1 MACPFH
7 SQGSSLPE
15 MGTSLASPAS
25 FGAGR
30 DAGVTEHLAGAGIS
44 QLRVKE
50 VKTSEGKG
58 KSSSLDA
65 PLFLIVQWCSGDGA
79 GRGKYSRVLTRNCL
93 QSTFQPLSKY
103 PRALGFT
110 SD

>member
-1 MACPFH
+1 MD
-7 SQGSSLPE
+7 GSSLPE
-15 MGTSLASPAS
+15 VGTSLVRLAS

-30 DAGVTEHLAGAGIS
+30 DAGVIEHLGGAGIS

-65 PLFLIVQWCSGDGA
+65 PLLLIVQWCSGDGA
-79 GRGKYSRVLTRNCL
+79 GRSKYSRVLTRNRL
-93 QSTFQPLSKY
+93 QLTSQPLSKY
-103 PRALGFT
+103 P
-110 SD
+110 D

>member
-1 MACPFH
+1 M
-7 SQGSSLPE
+7 
-15 MGTSLASPAS
+15 SLASPAS
-25 FGAGR
+25 FGAGH
-30 DAGVTEHLAGAGIS
+30 DAGVTEHLAGADIS

-50 VKTSEGKG
+50 VKTSEEKG

-79 GRGKYSRVLTRNCL
+79 GRSEYGGVLTRNRL
-93 QSTFQPLSKY
+93 QSMSRPLSKY